1 MKVYVMQGPRREI
14 NLQDISIENG
24 IAWIKHPN
32 GEILTSRIKSI
43 ILELE

>member
-1 MKVYVMQGPRREI
+1 MKAFIVHGPRREI

-43 ILELE
+43 TLELE